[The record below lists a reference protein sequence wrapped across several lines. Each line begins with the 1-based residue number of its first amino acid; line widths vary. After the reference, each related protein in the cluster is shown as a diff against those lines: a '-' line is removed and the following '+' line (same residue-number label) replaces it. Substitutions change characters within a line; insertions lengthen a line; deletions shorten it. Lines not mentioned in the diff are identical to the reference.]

1 MTLVFL
7 DWVFLKNFNMKKNQG
22 IAHLASIFILPILV
36 IGIFYAPAWLKILLG
51 LIFIVV
57 AYFIWKNVLKK

>member
-1 MTLVFL
+1 
-7 DWVFLKNFNMKKNQG
+7 MKQNQG

-36 IGIFYAPAWLKILLG
+36 IGIFYTPVWLKIVLG
-51 LIFIVV
+51 LVFILV